1 MYAEIDAIIGLL
13 EASGAKDAARVN
25 GFTAQQRFFL
35 AYATLWR
42 ENTTTERALKMLA
55 LDPHGPNEWRT
66 NGPLSNLS
74 QFHDAFGVGAGDAL
88 FRAPDSRVMIW

>member
-1 MYAEIDAIIGLL
+1 
-13 EASGAKDAARVN
+13 
-25 GFTAQQRFFL
+25 
-35 AYATLWR
+35 
-42 ENTTTERALKMLA
+42 MLA